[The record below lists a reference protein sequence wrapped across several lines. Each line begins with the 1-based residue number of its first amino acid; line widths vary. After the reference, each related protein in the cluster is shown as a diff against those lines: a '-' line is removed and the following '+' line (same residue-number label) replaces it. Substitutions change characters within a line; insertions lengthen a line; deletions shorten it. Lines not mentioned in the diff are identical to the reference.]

1 MEKWDAYALLAI
13 CIVTLLFTLALFS
26 RMYTAI
32 GNILYSIWH
41 GNSLERIEDN
51 SSMSRSR
58 NLLAVLFAILISLA
72 ATNLYERIA
81 GTEPGIPDSLTCTAI
96 FTGLLLFYFSKSIT
110 FRIMDWVNN
119 TNVFSLINKIYLS
132 YAIFFVLLLLP
143 GFAIL
148 YMVDDISLQ
157 SCEYYCITAFA
168 LAFLM
173 FVQKSYTLLRS
184 KGFSINFWILYLC
197 TLEILP
203 ATAVILALEY

>member
-13 CIVTLLFTLALFS
+13 CIVTLLFTLAFFS

-41 GNSLERIEDN
+41 GNSLERIEYN

-58 NLLAVLFAILISLA
+58 NLVAVLFALLTSLA
-72 ATNLYERIA
+72 ATNLYGRMA
-81 GTEPGIPDSLTCTAI
+81 GKEPGIPNSLTCAAI
-96 FTGLLLFYFSKSIT
+96 FTGILVLYFLKSLT
-110 FRIMDWVNN
+110 FKIMDWVNN
-119 TNVFSLINKIYLS
+119 TSVFALINKIYLS
-132 YAIFFVLLLLP
+132 YAIVFVLLLLP

-148 YMVDDISLQ
+148 YLVDDISLQ
-157 SCEYYCITAFA
+157 ICEYYCITAFA

-173 FVQKSYTLLRS
+173 FVQKSYALLRS

>member
-13 CIVTLLFTLALFS
+13 CIVTLLFTLAFFS

-41 GNSLERIEDN
+41 GNSLERIEYN

-58 NLLAVLFAILISLA
+58 NLVAVLFALLISLA
-72 ATNLYERIA
+72 IINLYERMA
-81 GTEPGIPDSLTCTAI
+81 GKEPDSPVSLACMAI
-96 FTGLLLFYFSKSIT
+96 FTGLLLLYFSKSIV
-110 FRIMDWVNN
+110 FGIMDWVNN
-119 TNVFSLINKIYLS
+119 TNVFSLMNKIYLS
-132 YAIFFVLLLLP
+132 YAVFFVLLLLP
-143 GFAIL
+143 GIAIL
-148 YMVDDISLQ
+148 YLIDDISLQ
-157 SCEYYCITAFA
+157 SCGYYCITAFTF
-168 LAFLM
+168 AFLM

>member
-13 CIVTLLFTLALFS
+13 CIVALLFTLAFFS
-26 RMYTAI
+26 RIYSAI
-32 GNILYSIWH
+32 GNIFYSIWH
-41 GNSLERIEDN
+41 GNSLERIDNN

-58 NLLAVLFAILISLA
+58 NLAALLFALLISMA

-81 GTEPGIPDSLTCTAI
+81 GEELGIPDSLACTAI
-96 FTGLLLFYFSKSIT
+96 FTGLLLIYFSKYLA

-119 TNVFSLINKIYLS
+119 TNVFSLVNKIYLS
-132 YAIFFVLLLLP
+132 YIIFLVVLLLP
-143 GFAIL
+143 GIASL
-148 YMVDDISLQ
+148 YLFDGMSMQ
-157 SCEYYCITAFA
+157 SFKYYCAASSGIV
-168 LAFLM
+168 FLM
-173 FVQKSYTLLRS
+173 FVQKSYSLLRS

>member
-13 CIVTLLFTLALFS
+13 CIVTLLFTLAFFS

-41 GNSLERIEDN
+41 GNSLERIEYN

-58 NLLAVLFAILISLA
+58 NLVAVLFALLISLA
-72 ATNLYERIA
+72 IINLYERMA
-81 GTEPGIPDSLTCTAI
+81 GKEPDSPASLACMAI
-96 FTGLLLFYFSKSIT
+96 FTGLLLLYFSKSIV
-110 FRIMDWVNN
+110 FGIMDWVNN
-119 TNVFSLINKIYLS
+119 TNVFSLMNKIYLS
-132 YAIFFVLLLLP
+132 YAVFFVLLLLP
-143 GFAIL
+143 GIAIL
-148 YMVDDISLQ
+148 YLIDDISLQ
-157 SCEYYCITAFA
+157 SCGYYCISAFA
-168 LAFLM
+168 FAFLM